1 MAEIIEIMEII
12 SGVKYVKNKITGMY
26 EEIIKTNKVYVNEKG
41 RIFYLYPQEIQDYE
55 DFKDKIN
62 DRLSIKISQK

>member
-62 DRLSIKISQK
+62 DRLGIKISQK

>member
-62 DRLSIKISQK
+62 DRLSIKFSQK